1 MKILLVLLFLSSL
14 LFSKEC
20 YFNKL
25 KEVCYYK
32 YFKKS
37 NIHDAKADE
46 NYYIDKNERIYT
58 FDNIIEVKFNSI
70 GGIFI
75 ILNDYELEF
84 VDKIRK
90 EVYLFKV
97 EDKHELFSIISK
109 LNKLKVIMKAQPHM
123 IRKYTKS
130 AVRSKIEAKKA
141 RLEKVL
147 NKAQKSI
154 NNKKESSNK
163 EKRNIGFTIPDA
175 EEKEE
180 KSFLKGN
187 VQ

>member
-1 MKILLVLLFLSSL
+1 MLSTF

-25 KEVCYYK
+25 TDVCYYK

-37 NIHDAKADE
+37 DIHESKADE

-58 FDNIIEVKFNSI
+58 FDDIIEVKFNSI
-70 GGIFI
+70 GGVFI
-75 ILNDYELEF
+75 ILNDFELEF

-97 EDKHELFSIISK
+97 DNKQELFSIISK

-123 IRKYTKS
+123 TRKYTRS
-130 AVRSKIEAKKA
+130 AIRAKIEAKKA
-141 RLEKVL
+141 RLQKVL

-154 NNKKESSNK
+154 KEKEESPSK
-163 EKRNIGFTIPDA
+163 EKRNIGFNGPEA
-175 EEKEE
+175 EEEE
-180 KSFLKGN
+180 KKSFLKGN